1 MQEQI
6 INSYAWNIF
15 INTGYIDNKYLMMIA
30 NQIKKGIPL
39 TKKEEAIRREYSEQI
54 EKMLLNK
61 YEK

>member
-15 INTGYIDNKYLMMIA
+15 INTGYIDNKYLMMIT

-61 YEK
+61 YE

>member
-1 MQEQI
+1 MERI
-6 INSYAWNIF
+6 INSYSWNIF

-61 YEK
+61 YE

>member
-15 INTGYIDNKYLMMIA
+15 INTGYIDNKYLMMIT

>member
-1 MQEQI
+1 MERI
-6 INSYAWNIF
+6 INSYSWNIF
-15 INTGYIDNKYLMMIA
+15 INTGYIDNKYLMMIS

-61 YEK
+61 YE

>member
-61 YEK
+61 YE